1 MARFTVSE
9 NLTEYLHQLNW
20 KNKLAVATSFDRIRN
35 HRVFSKSVYCF
46 DESNN
51 IQTYPLKM
59 FMRKDFPFQGELNKF
74 IQIIGENGLSVKW
87 RKGHI
92 FGSFAEKPPKFSYSF
107 VSFEAI
113 SVLVFNCIILLL
125 SAVLFVFVEFF
136 IYKKARTPGTA
147 RVWRFIEMAIDP
159 YRYFLL
165 NDLTY

>member
-20 KNKLAVATSFDRIRN
+20 NNKLAVATSFDRIRN
-35 HRVFSKSVYCF
+35 DRVFSKSVYCF

-59 FMRKDFPFQGELNKF
+59 FMQKDFPFQRELNKF
-74 IQIIGENGLSVKW
+74 IKNIEENGLSVKW

-92 FGSFAEKPPKFSYSF
+92 FGSFAEKPPKFSSYF
-107 VSFEAI
+107 VSFEVI
-113 SVLVFNCIILLL
+113 SVLVFICIILLF
-125 SAVLFVFVEFF
+125 SAVLILFFEFL
-136 IYKKARTPGTA
+136 IYKKVRTPGTA
-147 RVWRFIEMAIDP
+147 RLWRFIEMAIDP

-165 NDLTY
+165 NDFIY